1 MNPTKVYGG
10 IDLGGTT
17 INMGLL
23 TRDGEVV
30 AEKRC
35 ASKVE
40 NGVDR
45 VLDQIV
51 LRIRDLIAPADGQFS
66 LQAMGIGT
74 AGNVNMEKGILI
86 EATNFPD
93 WHNIP
98 IGLEL
103 EKRLH
108 IPIVVDNDANVAA
121 IGEHAYGVGRGVREM
136 LMVTLGTGVGGGLI
150 LRGEIYRGSH
160 GVAGEFGH
168 TVIQQDGPL
177 CGCGRNGC
185 VEAFIG
191 TRGII
196 QNVRTKLESGRK
208 SLLNKIESGKMTP
221 KDISEAAR
229 KGDLVAIEVFRDVG
243 SYLGIALG
251 NVANLLNIERVVVGG
266 GVARAGEFILK
277 PAREYLSRTALNIQG
292 ETIQIHLSTLG
303 ERAGMVGA
311 ARLAMLEGDSK

>member
-17 INMGLL
+17 INIGLI
-23 TRDGEVV
+23 TQDGEIV

-40 NGVDR
+40 DGVDH

-51 LRIRDLIAPADGQFS
+51 LIIRDLIEPAGKQFS
-66 LQAMGIGT
+66 LQVMGIGT
-74 AGNVNMEKGILI
+74 AGNVNIEKGILI
-86 EATNFPD
+86 EATNFPN

-98 IGLEL
+98 IGMEL

-108 IPIVVDNDANVAA
+108 IPVFVDNDANVAA
-121 IGEHAYGVGRGVREM
+121 IGEHAYGAGRGVSEM

-150 LRGEIYRGSH
+150 LRGKIYRGSN

-168 TVIQQDGPL
+168 TVIQQNGPI

-196 QNVRTKLESGRK
+196 QNVRTRLESGRK
-208 SLLNKIESGKMTP
+208 SLLNKIESEKMTP
-221 KDISEAAR
+221 KDISEAAQ
-229 KGDLVAIEVFRDVG
+229 KGDTVAIEVFRDVG

-251 NVANLLNIERVVVGG
+251 NVANLLNIERVVVSG
-266 GVARAGEFILK
+266 GVAKAGEFILK
-277 PAREYLSRTALNIQG
+277 SAREYLSRTALKIPG
-292 ETIQIHLSTLG
+292 ETIQVHLSTLG
-303 ERAGMVGA
+303 DRAGMVGA
-311 ARLAMLEGDSK
+311 ARLAMLEGDPK